1 MATEITPKQQA
12 VAQIQRAQRILIAP
26 GRPDGDSI
34 GSALGLWLALSQL
47 KKDAT
52 IYVVD
57 PIPPSYHFLPQFSSI
72 VSELTGLRDFII
84 TITNPE
90 AEPDKLS
97 YNFANGQL
105 NIVITP
111 KRGNYEA
118 EQVAFS
124 HGGPKYDLVITLDA
138 ADLGQLGQIYEQNP
152 NLFSEIPVINIDHHA
167 SNSYFGA
174 VNLVDLTAT
183 STGEILVS
191 LIEALGLEID
201 SDIATC
207 LLTGIISDTGSFQH
221 SNTTPKSLTV
231 AAQMVGFGARQQ
243 DIIKHLFKTKSL
255 ASLRL
260 WGKILT
266 RLQHRPDLRVVWSQV
281 SLEEITTLQATPE
294 DISGLID
301 ELMTSIPET
310 DLTVLLSERAP
321 NKIYGSIRTAR
332 GVDAAAFARL
342 FGGGGHPGAAA
353 FQLTDTPLAEAE
365 RQVLAKAEL
374 FQSERLKPAPIPTPS
389 LPAL

>member
-1 MATEITPKQQA
+1 MPTEITPKQQA

-34 GSALGLWLALSQL
+34 GSALGLWLSLSQL
-47 KKDAT
+47 KKEAT
-52 IYVVD
+52 IYVID
-57 PIPPSYHFLPQFSSI
+57 PIPASYHFLPEFSQI
-72 VSELTGLRDFII
+72 ATELNGLRDFVI
-84 TITNPE
+84 TLTNPE
-90 AEPDKLS
+90 AEPEKLS
-97 YNFANGQL
+97 YNFADGQL

-111 KRGNYEA
+111 KRGTYSEN
-118 EQVAFS
+118 QISIS
-124 HGGPKYDLVITLDA
+124 HGGPKYDLIITLDA
-138 ADLGQLGQIYEQNP
+138 ADLDQLGKIYGQNP
-152 NLFSEIPVINIDHHA
+152 GLFQEVPIINIDHHA

-201 SDIATC
+201 ADIATC
-207 LLTGIISDTGSFQH
+207 LLTGIVSDTGSFQH

-243 DIIKHLFKTKSL
+243 DIVKHLFKTKTL

-266 RLQHRPDLRVVWSQV
+266 RLQYRPELRVVWSQV
-281 SLEEITTLQATPE
+281 SLDEINAVSATPE

-301 ELMTSIPET
+301 ELMTSVPET
-310 DLTVLLSERAP
+310 DLTILLSERAP
-321 NKIYGSIRTAR
+321 GKIYGSIRTAR

-353 FQLTDTPLAEAE
+353 FQLADTTLVEAE
-365 RQVLAKAEL
+365 QLVLAQAES
-374 FQSERLKPAPIPTPS
+374 FQRQRLQPTPAA
-389 LPAL
+389 PTPVEQG